1 MDGGG
6 PNHGTSRQHCA
17 TLCGLEVA
25 IDYAELGVEPG
36 KIIAEK
42 YRLVQLLGRGGMGSV
57 WRSDHLELMSPVALK
72 VIKPGLARKKNS
84 LVRFMREAK
93 AAARLRSPHV
103 VQILE
108 HGSEGSIAYIAMELM
123 EGETL
128 YARLRREGI
137 LSPGLTARVLTH
149 VGRAMA
155 KAHDGGITHRDLK
168 PDNIF
173 LVLNDDEIM
182 GKVLDFG
189 VAKSAAWSLE
199 AAGESPETQTGTLL
213 GTPYYM
219 SPEQAT
225 GSKTVDYRSDL
236 WAIGVMAFECLLGVR
251 PYQSN
256 ALGDLVLKICAEQQP
271 RPSDFG
277 AVPPGFDEWFARA
290 NHRKLEQRFQTA
302 KEMTKALRDVLL
314 APGQAVTGSI
324 DAEPATTRMA
334 GARAPVTGPE
344 TLPDASVDEDG
355 EGARGPLTVTQ
366 DSSTGLPRDV
376 MPFGTSSPSQPAMP
390 TGSDSG
396 SMIAATPFDRPS
408 DSAADASPNEPP
420 AAQTAPGELETLEP
434 LAATSAPKRRSWLVG
449 AVLALLLAAVIS
461 LVALRLLSNDAP
473 PRTEALPSAEPSPAG
488 SPPAPTEGPSSA
500 EAPSLAP
507 TASAAPSAT
516 GTATATA
523 CAAPPSVGSPPPGPT
538 PRPPPAPVRPPRT
551 SQPPID
557 PLGI

>member
-1 MDGGG
+1 M
-6 PNHGTSRQHCA
+6 
-17 TLCGLEVA
+17 A

-72 VIKPGLARKKNS
+72 IIKPGLARNKNS
-84 LVRFMREAK
+84 LGRFMREAK

-108 HGSEGSIAYIAMELM
+108 FGSEGIIAYIAMELM

-149 VGRAMA
+149 IGRAMA
-155 KAHDGGITHRDLK
+155 KAHEGGITHRDLK
-168 PDNIF
+168 PDNVF

-182 GKVLDFG
+182 AKVLDFG

-225 GSKTVDYRSDL
+225 GSKTVDHRSDL
-236 WAIGVMAFECLLGVR
+236 WAIGVMAFECLLGIR

-256 ALGDLVLKICAEQQP
+256 ALGDLVLKICAERQP

-277 AVPPGFDEWFARA
+277 TVPAGFDEWFARA
-290 NHRKLEQRFQTA
+290 NHRKLEHRFQSA

-314 APGQAVTGSI
+314 APGQAVTGSL
-324 DAEPATTRMA
+324 DTEPATTRMPA
-334 GARAPVTGPE
+334 VGAPAAGPE
-344 TLPDASVDEDG
+344 TMPDPSVDEDG
-355 EGARGPLTVTQ
+355 DGQGPLTVTQ
-366 DSSTGLPRDV
+366 DSSSGLPRDA
-376 MPFGTSSPSQPAMP
+376 MPFGASSPSQPDAP
-390 TGSDSG
+390 PGVDSG
-396 SMIAATPFDRPS
+396 SKIAATPFDPPS
-408 DSAADASPNEPP
+408 DSAADASPNGVE
-420 AAQTAPGELETLEP
+420 AAHAPTGGLETLDP
-434 LAATSAPKRRSWLVG
+434 LAATSVPRRNTWLLG
-449 AVLALLLAAVIS
+449 AAVAIVLAGLIAF
-461 LVALRLLSNDAP
+461 VATRLLSGDRQ
-473 PRTEALPSAEPSPAG
+473 PRTEETTTSAPSPAASTAAATDG
-488 SPPAPTEGPSSA
+488 PPSA
-500 EAPSLAP
+500 EAPSPSPTPSASGVASGVATATAST
-507 TASAAPSAT
+507 TASAAPP
-516 GTATATA
+516 GLR
-523 CAAPPSVGSPPPGPT
+523 PPTPGKTPKPPPGQ
-538 PRPPPAPVRPPRT
+538 A
-551 SQPPID
+551 QPPKTSKPPDD